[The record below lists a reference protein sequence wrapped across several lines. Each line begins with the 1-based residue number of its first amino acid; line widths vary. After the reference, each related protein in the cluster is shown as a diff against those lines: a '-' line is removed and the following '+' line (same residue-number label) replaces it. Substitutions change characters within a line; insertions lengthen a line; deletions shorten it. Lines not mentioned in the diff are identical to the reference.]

1 MEFDELL
8 DNLFK
13 QYGWLRFKSMFSEMN
28 LGYKKAFI
36 YNKITKS
43 YKNQQLD
50 LFEYEPEI
58 VFCEFNY
65 SYNWYTI
72 PYRKVINR
80 FEMTTKIIN
89 DWNKLTLKELET
101 LLQSIELDFKKFI
114 NELKL
119 EKLEREF
126 NE

>member
-13 QYGWLRFKSMFSEMN
+13 QYGWMRFKSSFIDMN

-72 PYRKVINR
+72 PVRKVINR

-89 DWNKLTLKELET
+89 DWKKITLKELET

-114 NELKL
+114 NELEL